1 MSILNGK
8 MKCIGIYK
16 SQYIFKKLLT
26 HYKNYGIIII
36 EKEREVM
43 IMTEIRYR
51 LVFRDGSHSAWSTD
65 LERIQESAK
74 FFRAEIEKWVVE
86 LP

>member
-1 MSILNGK
+1 MTNNQP
-8 MKCIGIYK
+8 YD
-16 SQYIFKKLLT
+16 
-26 HYKNYGIIII
+26 IIII

>member
-1 MSILNGK
+1 
-8 MKCIGIYK
+8 
-16 SQYIFKKLLT
+16 
-26 HYKNYGIIII
+26 
-36 EKEREVM
+36 
-43 IMTEIRYR
+43 MTEIRYR

-65 LERIQESAK
+65 LKRIQESAK

>member
-1 MSILNGK
+1 MTDNQP
-8 MKCIGIYK
+8 YD
-16 SQYIFKKLLT
+16 
-26 HYKNYGIIII
+26 IIII

>member
-1 MSILNGK
+1 MTNNQP
-8 MKCIGIYK
+8 YD
-16 SQYIFKKLLT
+16 
-26 HYKNYGIIII
+26 IIIT